1 MSTSDSYIIEDAHPE
16 SSNDQDEI
24 DSLPSSVDS
33 SDLDSEDES
42 DAQKEW
48 EASLQQLEMMLTMV
62 VVPWVGKYF
71 GRKVAYWSKTVQ
83 FWILSEWLLMM
94 SACRLGQVYD
104 LEVSCGGRDNEQG
117 GVQRGRCC
125 RSRRFSVMCGIIADI
140 AHINISDSY

>member
-1 MSTSDSYIIEDAHPE
+1 MSTSDSYILEDAHPE

-33 SDLDSEDES
+33 SDLESEDES

-71 GRKVAYWSKTVQ
+71 GRKVAYWSKIVH
-83 FWILSEWLLMM
+83 FWVTFGIHANVMIST
-94 SACRLGQVYD
+94 CRLGQVHD
-104 LEVSCGGRDNEQG
+104 LEVSRGGRDNEQG
-117 GVQRGRCC
+117 GVQRGRSC
-125 RSRRFSVMCGIIADI
+125 
-140 AHINISDSY
+140 

>member
-71 GRKVAYWSKTVQ
+71 GRKVAYWSWAKYMTWMYPV
-83 FWILSEWLLMM
+83 
-94 SACRLGQVYD
+94 
-104 LEVSCGGRDNEQG
+104 EVEITSKAAFKGAGAVE
-117 GVQRGRCC
+117 
-125 RSRRFSVMCGIIADI
+125 A
-140 AHINISDSY
+140 AAAL